1 MSGPTAATRLSA
13 NRRFT
18 FSASRRLARSDW
30 TEERNEGVYGA
41 GQERQWGTGE
51 NYEANFVFEGAP
63 DPVTGMVVNLATA
76 KQVLTPVID
85 RYDHHFLNLDTGPF
99 GEVPPTAERVAAAL
113 LEEGR
118 SACAGLPVQPVAC
131 HLFESEDAGATA
143 FGSGVVER
151 EAFLEFSAARRTYS
165 PHLSDAENDALFGAA
180 ASLAGHGHGYRLRVV
195 VRGTP
200 DADTGM
206 LVPFAD
212 LAGALADVRGL
223 LDHKNLNQEVPELAG
238 EPMTTECLA
247 RFVFRRL
254 AATLPVARVT
264 LHENPWLF
272 AGFDGGQS
280 SLGLRRSFSAAHC
293 LRLPG
298 LSVEANRELF
308 GKCSNPNGHGHRYT
322 VETTISGQIDE
333 RTGVLAELLA
343 FDAVVGNALAPWS
356 QRHLDFEVAEFRE
369 HPSTGENILLALWPR
384 LEAAVPGRLTRLRLQ
399 ETENN
404 RFTLRRR
411 GDE

>member
-1 MSGPTAATRLSA
+1 VSGFAAAARLSA

-18 FSASRRLARSDW
+18 FAASRRLARSEW
-30 TEERNEGVYGA
+30 PEERNQGIYGA
-41 GQERQWGTGE
+41 GQERRWGTGE
-51 NYEANFVFEGAP
+51 NYEAHFVFEGAP

-85 RYDHHFLNLDTGPF
+85 RYDHHFLNLDTPPF

-113 LEEGR
+113 LDEGR
-118 SACAGLPVQPVAC
+118 NACAGLPVRPVAC
-131 HLFESEDAGATA
+131 HLVESEDAGATA
-143 FGSGVVER
+143 FHTGAVER

-180 ASLAGHGHGYRLRVV
+180 ASSAGHGHGYRLRVV
-195 VRGTP
+195 LRGAP

-212 LAGALADVRGL
+212 VAGALGDVHAL
-223 LDHKNLNQEVPELAG
+223 LDHKNLNQEVAELAS

-254 AATLPVARVT
+254 ARTLPVARVT

-272 AGFDGGQS
+272 AGFDGRDS

-293 LRLPG
+293 LRLPS
-298 LSVEANRELF
+298 LSAEENRELF

-322 VETTISGQIDE
+322 VETTISGQLDE
-333 RTGVLAELLA
+333 RTGVLSNLLS
-343 FDAVVGNALAPWS
+343 FDAVVGSVLAPWA
-356 QRHLDFEVAEFRE
+356 QRHLDFEVEEFRAR
-369 HPSTGENILLALWPR
+369 PSTGENILLALWPR
-384 LEAAVPGRLTRLRLQ
+384 LESALPGRLTRLCLQ

-411 GDE
+411 GGE